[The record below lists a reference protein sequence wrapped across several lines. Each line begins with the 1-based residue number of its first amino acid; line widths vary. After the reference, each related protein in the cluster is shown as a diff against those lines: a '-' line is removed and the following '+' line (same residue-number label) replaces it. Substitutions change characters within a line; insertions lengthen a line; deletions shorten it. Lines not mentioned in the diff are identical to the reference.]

1 MLTVGQTMSGFT
13 VHHVIGEHRA
23 GRPDGAVIVGYR
35 KDGPGDGYSTV
46 VARVDQRAIDDPEP
60 AREWAN
66 GDYDYGLAELGPA
79 LREALVLALTRQTS
93 ALDRRLRDYMKDWS
107 PLSIADGDQ
116 EDDRDRD

>member
-1 MLTVGQTMSGFT
+1 MLTLGQKMNGFT
-13 VHHVIGEHRA
+13 IHHVIGEHRA
-23 GRPDGAVIVGYR
+23 GGPDGAVIVGYR
-35 KDGPGDGYSTV
+35 QDEDGYSTV
-46 VARVDQRAIDDPEP
+46 VARIEQRAIDDPEP

-93 ALDRRLRDYMKDWS
+93 ALDRRLRDYMKDWP

-116 EDDRDRD
+116 EDDRERD